1 MDYSLN
7 PFKLY
12 RQLKEYADICNKQC
26 VSLNEANAQI
36 AELISENGHKDRM
49 IKRLETDIVIA
60 NNQIKASEIISSR
73 INKKER

>member
-26 VSLNEANAQI
+26 VSLNESNAQI
-36 AELISENGHKDRM
+36 AELIAENGHKDRM
-49 IKRLETDIVIA
+49 IKRLETDIMIL
-60 NNQIKASEIISSR
+60 NNQIKASEIAHSLV
-73 INKKER
+73 NKK